1 MKLNKKIFLYFF
13 SIFFVLFVIVTYFQ
27 YRREKEFSRLQ
38 LDGQLNSYVHT
49 IHNFIQSEKPTW
61 EELNKF
67 VLLFPDST
75 LRVTIIDSLGIVIFD
90 SSLPKG
96 TLFQNHLDRPEIAK
110 ARKEKIGE
118 TIRHSSSTGK
128 NYYYLAERFP
138 GYYIRCALPYNVNL
152 VASLRANMFFLYF
165 MLFMF
170 VIAAVALFYISK
182 NFSRSIDRLRIF
194 TQKAEQ
200 DNILDTDIQF
210 PNDELG
216 EISNNIVQL
225 YRRMLESKTDA
236 DRQREKLFKH
246 LQISHEGLGIFSSD
260 KKEILANTH
269 FIQYT
274 NILADEEVKS
284 SDEIFSIPE
293 FSEINAFIDDCLSN
307 NETKRK
313 RITIEKNGHT
323 FYIQSIVFQDDTFEI
338 SINDISAQ
346 EHENE
351 LKRHLTQNI
360 SHELKTPVSSIMG
373 YMESIL
379 DNPDIPLQRERFF
392 IERAYQQTQR
402 LSALLQDISTL
413 NKLDE
418 ADQLFA
424 KELCSLSEVIDEVL
438 NDVHVQ
444 IEQKN
449 CKVIKNY
456 PSDMKIKGNNSLL
469 YSIFRNLM
477 DNALTYGGE
486 NITVEINCY
495 REDNEFYYFSFS
507 DNGPGVA
514 EEHLNRLFER
524 FYRVDKGRSRKMGG
538 TGLGLAIVKNA
549 VLFHKGNI
557 SAKNQPGG
565 GLSFIFSLR
574 KY

>member
-13 SIFFVLFVIVTYFQ
+13 SIFFILFVIVTYFQ
-27 YRREKEFSRLQ
+27 YHREKEFSRSQ

-49 IHNFIQSEKPTW
+49 IHNFIQSEQPTW
-61 EELNKF
+61 EELSRF
-67 VLLFPDST
+67 VHLFPDST
-75 LRVTIIDSLGIVIFD
+75 LRVTIVDSLGNVIFD
-90 SSLPKG
+90 SFLPKG

-118 TIRHSSSTGK
+118 AIRYSASTGK
-128 NYYYLAERFP
+128 NYYYMAQRFP
-138 GYYIRCALPYNVNL
+138 EYYIRCALPYNVNL
-152 VASLRANMFFLYF
+152 IAALRANMFFLYF

-170 VIAAVALFYISK
+170 VITVFALFIISK

-200 DNILDTDIQF
+200 DDILDTDIQF

-216 EISNNIVQL
+216 EISNNIVQI
-225 YRRMLESKTDA
+225 YRRMLESKADA

-246 LQISHEGLGIFSSD
+246 LQISREGLGIFSSD

-274 NILADEEVKS
+274 NILSDQEVKS
-284 SDEIFSIPE
+284 SDQIFSISE
-293 FSEINAFIDDCLSN
+293 FSEINAFIDDCFSN

-313 RITIEKNGHT
+313 RITIEKNGHS
-323 FYIQSIVFQDDTFEI
+323 FYVQCIVFQDDTFEI

-379 DNPDIPLQRERFF
+379 ENPNISPQRERFF

-402 LSALLQDISTL
+402 LNALLQDISTL

-418 ADQLFA
+418 AYKLFA
-424 KELCSLSEVIDEVL
+424 KEPCSLSEVIDEVL

-444 IEQKN
+444 IEQKK
-449 CKVIKNY
+449 CRIIKNY
-456 PSDMKIKGNNSLL
+456 PSDMKINGNNSLL
-469 YSIFRNLM
+469 YSIFRNLI
-477 DNALTYGGE
+477 DNALTYGGD

-507 DNGPGVA
+507 DNGRGVA

-524 FYRVDKGRSRKMGG
+524 FYRVDKGRSRKFGG

-574 KY
+574 KF